1 MPTVSETATQMDR
14 ARGHFSANLFPRNP
28 QIGFENFC
36 EIRDNEPMAKTN
48 TSNHVMTAQ
57 HKAALAKGREEGLAV
72 RRYLEA
78 IESSRPRR
86 GRRRTPAS
94 ITKRLQAIEAELAT
108 ADPLTRLHLF
118 QQKKDLS
125 EELGRNAE
133 TEDIE
138 SLEKQ
143 FVKVAR
149 AYGDRKG
156 ISYGTWRTA
165 GVSAAV
171 LQKAGVPRTR
181 G

>member
-1 MPTVSETATQMDR
+1 
-14 ARGHFSANLFPRNP
+14 
-28 QIGFENFC
+28 
-36 EIRDNEPMAKTN
+36 MAKPKAAT
-48 TSNHVMTAQ
+48 HVMTPQ
-57 HKAALAKGREEGLAV
+57 HKAALAKGREEGTAV

-78 IESSRPRR
+78 VESSRPRR
-86 GRRRTPAS
+86 GRRRTATS
-94 ITKRLQAIEAELAT
+94 ITKRLQAIETEMAT
-108 ADPLTRLHLF
+108 ADPLTRLHLI

-125 EELGRNAE
+125 DELGRSGE

-138 SLEKQ
+138 ALEKQ

-149 AYGDRKG
+149 AYGERKG
-156 ISYGTWRTA
+156 ISYGTWRAA

>member
-1 MPTVSETATQMDR
+1 
-14 ARGHFSANLFPRNP
+14 
-28 QIGFENFC
+28 
-36 EIRDNEPMAKTN
+36 MAKTK
-48 TSNHVMTAQ
+48 TTNHVMTAE

-78 IESSRPRR
+78 IESARPRR

-94 ITKRLQAIEAELAT
+94 ITKRLTAIETELAT
-108 ADPLTRLHLF
+108 ADPLTRLHLL

-125 EELGRNAE
+125 EELGSSGE
-133 TEDIE
+133 SEDIDA
-138 SLEKQ
+138 LEKQ
-143 FVKVAR
+143 FVNVAR
-149 AYGDRKG
+149 VYGERKG

>member
-1 MPTVSETATQMDR
+1 
-14 ARGHFSANLFPRNP
+14 
-28 QIGFENFC
+28 
-36 EIRDNEPMAKTN
+36 
-48 TSNHVMTAQ
+48 MTAQ

-94 ITKRLQAIEAELAT
+94 ITKRLAAIDAELAT
-108 ADPLTRLHLF
+108 ADPLTKLHLI

-125 EELGRNAE
+125 EELGKGAE
-133 TEDIE
+133 TEDLGA
-138 SLEKQ
+138 LEKQ
-143 FVKVAR
+143 FIKVAKS
-149 AYGDRKG
+149 YGERKG

-171 LQKAGVPRTR
+171 LQKAGVARTR